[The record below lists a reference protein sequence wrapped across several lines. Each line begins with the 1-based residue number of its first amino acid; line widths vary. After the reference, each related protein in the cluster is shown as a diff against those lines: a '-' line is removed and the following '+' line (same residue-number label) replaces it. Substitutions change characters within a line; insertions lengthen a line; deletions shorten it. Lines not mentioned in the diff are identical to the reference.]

1 MCNMNDV
8 LNRIQTLLNE
18 KEWTLYRLA
27 KESGITYSSL
37 SSLFKKDN
45 QPTISTLEKI
55 CTGLNI
61 SLNEFFSN
69 YPPYREHE
77 SYSNDEKELIQ
88 IYKQLNHKDKIL
100 LVNFAKLL
108 NEPE

>member
-1 MCNMNDV
+1 MNDV

-18 KEWTLYRLA
+18 REWTLYRLA

-61 SLNEFFSN
+61 SLNEFFPIIHLTENTS
-69 YPPYREHE
+69 
-77 SYSNDEKELIQ
+77 LIVMM
-88 IYKQLNHKDKIL
+88 KRN
-100 LVNFAKLL
+100 
-108 NEPE
+108 